1 MSTYQ
6 MVLRSTAETFQGFS
20 LSAMYEQFLGWWVSL
35 YANPPRR
42 LRRMI

>member
-6 MVLRSTAETFQGFS
+6 MVLRSTAARFQGFS
-20 LSAMYEQFLGWWVSL
+20 PSAMYEQFLGWWVNL

-42 LRRMI
+42 MI